1 MLRLTFTEKDI
12 QELHY
17 QRYHHPHPRVQMK
30 MEAVL
35 LKAKGIP
42 HHQIASC
49 VGVCENTVR
58 SYLKQYQ
65 TGGIEALKRLAFHHP
80 TSELEVHHDTI
91 EAYFRE
97 HPATTIPQAAKLIEQ
112 LTGLKR
118 SPTQVGIFLKKV
130 GLKRLKTSAIPA
142 KCDVEQQA
150 TFKKTNWS
158 RD

>member
-1 MLRLTFTEKDI
+1 MLRLTFSEEDI
-12 QELHY
+12 KELHD

-35 LKAKGIP
+35 LKAKGLP
-42 HHQIASC
+42 HHQIATC

-65 TGGIEALKRLAFHHP
+65 SGGIEALKHLEFRRP
-80 TSELEVHHDTI
+80 MSELESHHDTL
-91 EAYFRE
+91 EAYFLD
-97 HPATTIPQAAKLIEQ
+97 HPPATIPQAVKLIEQ

-118 SPTQVGIFLKKV
+118 SPTQVGIFLKHL
-130 GLKRLKTSAIPA
+130 GLKRLKTYAVPA
-142 KCDVEQQA
+142 RCDVEQQA

-158 RD
+158 LD